1 MPDEIVHGCSIVLA
15 WVDIA
20 IGGGIVFAAI
30 IVKLAE
36 ISKRRPMA

>member
-20 IGGGIVFAAI
+20 IGGCIVFAAI
-30 IVKLAE
+30 VVKLAE
-36 ISKRRPMA
+36 ILRRGG

>member
-30 IVKLAE
+30 VVKLAE
-36 ISKRRPMA
+36 ILRRGPVT